1 MDQQQPSHNKGL
13 GIGIAVAAV
22 AAVVAVTAFGGGKQ
36 PDVVQ
41 PDVVETTTDATTTQ
55 TPPKAATSPTKTSIY
70 RDGTYTASTSYNSP
84 GGMDQ
89 IKVTLTLKNDVV
101 MDVTTT
107 ASGDK
112 TSERYQAM
120 FLADYKQYVV
130 GKNIASVKLDK
141 VSGSSLTPAGF
152 NDALAKIKA
161 QAKA

>member
-1 MDQQQPSHNKGL
+1 MDQQQPSNNKGL

-22 AAVVAVTAFGGGKQ
+22 AAVVAVAAFGGKQ
-36 PDVVQ
+36 PDAPVVQ
-41 PDVVETTTDATTTQ
+41 PEVVETTGEVTTTQ
-55 TPPKAATSPTKTSIY
+55 TPRAKTSTY
-70 RDGTYTASTSYNSP
+70 KDGTYTATASYNSP

-141 VSGSSLTPAGF
+141 VSGPSLTPAGF